1 MIKFDMNN
9 DKSSYK
15 INHPCS
21 LCPCESIIVQHI
33 TLHFDIDWGMF
44 VKHIHIYARHTRTMY
59 PHRAITTL
67 ISTHI
72 S

>member
-21 LCPCESIIVQHI
+21 LCLCESIIVQHI
-33 TLHFDIDWGMF
+33 TLHFDID
-44 VKHIHIYARHTRTMY
+44 
-59 PHRAITTL
+59 
-67 ISTHI
+67 
-72 S
+72 